1 MKIINSRLKFDILK
15 IKFNFIINHYEDF
28 MKFQKIFVSSIISLI
43 IVSCGA
49 NKIVYPT
56 QMEYSANPQLILDE
70 FIPYIESMGYK
81 VINPTDTRM
90 TLRNQNGFF
99 TAEYLETEW
108 YNTGLYDE
116 PTGNEFIIKQK
127 VWIILDS
134 NQISVESVFGYMDG
148 EEMVVFDSA
157 PDELYRVV
165 NALPD
170 GLKNMISSKAL

>member
-1 MKIINSRLKFDILK
+1 MKHLQTLLI
-15 IKFNFIINHYEDF
+15 
-28 MKFQKIFVSSIISLI
+28 SIASLLFF
-43 IVSCGA
+43 SCGA

-56 QMEYSANPQLILDE
+56 QIEYTANPQLILDE

-108 YNTGLYDE
+108 YNTGIYESQL
-116 PTGNEFIIKQK
+116 
-127 VWIILDS
+127 VMSSLS
-134 NQISVESVFGYMDG
+134 NKRYGLFLIVIRYPLNQSCYMDN

-165 NALPD
+165 NALPE
-170 GLKNMISSKAL
+170 GLKQMVLSKAL

>member
-1 MKIINSRLKFDILK
+1 MKHLQTLL
-15 IKFNFIINHYEDF
+15 
-28 MKFQKIFVSSIISLI
+28 ISTASLLFF
-43 IVSCGA
+43 SCGA

-56 QMEYSANPQLILDE
+56 QIEYTANPQLILDE

-108 YNTGLYDE
+108 YNTGIYDE

-127 VWIILDS
+127 IWIVLDS
-134 NQISVESVFGYMDG
+134 NQISVESIFGYMDN

-157 PDELYRVV
+157 PDELYKVV
-165 NALPD
+165 NALPE
-170 GLKNMISSKAL
+170 GLKQMVLSKAL

>member
-1 MKIINSRLKFDILK
+1 MKYLQTLLI
-15 IKFNFIINHYEDF
+15 
-28 MKFQKIFVSSIISLI
+28 SIAYLLFF
-43 IVSCGA
+43 SCGA

-56 QMEYSANPQLILDE
+56 QIEYKANPQLILDE

-108 YNTGLYDE
+108 YNTGIYDE

-127 VWIILDS
+127 IWIVLDS
-134 NQISVESVFGYMDG
+134 NQISVESIFGYMDN

-165 NALPD
+165 NALPE
-170 GLKNMISSKAL
+170 GLKQMVLSKAL

>member
-1 MKIINSRLKFDILK
+1 MKHLQTLLI
-15 IKFNFIINHYEDF
+15 
-28 MKFQKIFVSSIISLI
+28 SIAYLLFF
-43 IVSCGA
+43 SCGA

-56 QMEYSANPQLILDE
+56 QIEYTANPQLILDE

-108 YNTGLYDE
+108 YNTGIYDE

-127 VWIILDS
+127 IWIVLDS
-134 NQISVESVFGYMDG
+134 NQISVESIFGYMDN

-165 NALPD
+165 NALPE
-170 GLKNMISSKAL
+170 GLKQMVLSKAL

>member
-1 MKIINSRLKFDILK
+1 
-15 IKFNFIINHYEDF
+15 
-28 MKFQKIFVSSIISLI
+28 
-43 IVSCGA
+43 
-49 NKIVYPT
+49 
-56 QMEYSANPQLILDE
+56 
-70 FIPYIESMGYK
+70 
-81 VINPTDTRM
+81 M